1 MLKLTRRR
9 FGQLVIATT
18 TVAGLGS
25 FGKKTV
31 AQTSSIIYG
40 VRVPK
45 TGQLVI
51 QSLDLAT
58 KQIQDLTT
66 VSHER
71 GEQLN
76 SIGYFGSNKFVLSI
90 SPLKTAANENNSPR
104 LLIVTVGES
113 PTSVPISGLTKE
125 QHLTSVLV
133 TNDGSLVGLA
143 QKSDKTSS
151 TLVKIDYNTGV
162 INTINNITLPVSERF
177 SNLAQSKLDNVAE
190 SNEIIYTTHLSQ
202 QGNTSL
208 VQLDLTKGQVSPGA
222 QLTTTD
228 GKVWNSGFSSLAS
241 ASGDQ
246 IYALGAPR
254 YVTPYNLYTIDVSTG
269 VMTLIQQSNV
279 VKTTTSPSGA

>member
-18 TVAGLGS
+18 TVAGFGYLG
-25 FGKKTV
+25 KRTV
-31 AQTSSIIYG
+31 AQTSSIIYS

-58 KQIQDLTT
+58 KQIQNLTT
-66 VSHER
+66 IFIER
-71 GEQLN
+71 GEQLG

-104 LLIVTVGES
+104 LLIVTVGKS

-125 QHLTSVLV
+125 QNLQSVLV
-133 TNDGSLVGLA
+133 TNDGSLIGLVHKA
-143 QKSDKTSS
+143 DKTSS
-151 TLVKIDYNTGV
+151 ILVKIDQYTGS
-162 INTINNITLPVSERF
+162 INTVNNITLPVTERF
-177 SNLAQSKLDNVAE
+177 DNLAQSRLDNVVE
-190 SNEIIYTTHLSQ
+190 SNEIIYTTTLSQ

-222 QLTTTD
+222 QLTID

-254 YVTPYNLYTIDVSTG
+254 YVTPNNLYSINVSTG
-269 VMTLIQQSNV
+269 VMTLIQQLDV
-279 VKTTTSPSGA
+279 IKTTTSSSGA

>member
-9 FGQLVIATT
+9 FGQMVIATT
-18 TVAGLGS
+18 TVAGFGYLG
-25 FGKKTV
+25 KRTV

-66 VSHER
+66 VSIQPS
-71 GEQLN
+71 EQLN
-76 SIGYFGSNKFVLSI
+76 SISYLGYNKFVLSI
-90 SPLKTAANENNSPR
+90 SPLKTATKGNNSPR
-104 LLIVTVGES
+104 LLTVTVGQS
-113 PTSVPISGLTKE
+113 TTSIPISGLAND
-125 QHLTSVLV
+125 QNLANILV
-133 TNDGSLVGLA
+133 TNDGSLIGLTH
-143 QKSDKTSS
+143 KSDKTSS
-151 TLVKIDYNTGV
+151 TLVNIDANTGA
-162 INTINNITLPVSERF
+162 INTINNITLPVTERF
-177 SNLAQSKLDNVAE
+177 DNLAQSRLDNVAE
-190 SNEIIYTTHLSQ
+190 SNGIIYTTNLTQ

-222 QLTTTD
+222 QLTID

-241 ASGDQ
+241 ASGEQ

-254 YVTPYNLYTIDVSTG
+254 YVTPNNLYTINVSTG
-269 VMTLIQQSNV
+269 VMTLIQQWDV
-279 VKTTTSPSGA
+279 VKTTTSVSA